1 MRTKQLLNE
10 RIDFHTH
17 SLESDGENSVK
28 EIVDLALNRE
38 HLRVIAIT
46 DHNHFSLANKY
57 IVGSNGHFLEVL
69 PGCEFSTTFT
79 FPSAKKEEIH
89 VIGIFPK
96 NVDPNAFADLF
107 APIAE
112 GKQKYV
118 EAILENLHKMGID
131 LSMEEVMKE
140 KRPTGYI
147 GRFHIA
153 GLMVRLGYGS
163 TVDEIMDKYIGNFSD
178 HYLPATDYIQ
188 YAPFQTVIERILDQS
203 GLPILAHP
211 YSYHKLNMDEVINI
225 IESFHEISDGTG
237 GLEVYY
243 QHYTKEQQESLRKIA
258 EKYDLVPSV
267 ASDRHRVEQP
277 FANYGGYSFYKEM
290 LVRLENRQRED

>member
-1 MRTKQLLNE
+1 M
-10 RIDFHTH
+10 
-17 SLESDGENSVK
+17 
-28 EIVDLALNRE
+28 
-38 HLRVIAIT
+38 
-46 DHNHFSLANKY
+46 
-57 IVGSNGHFLEVL
+57 
-69 PGCEFSTTFT
+69 
-79 FPSAKKEEIH
+79 
-89 VIGIFPK
+89 
-96 NVDPNAFADLF
+96 
-107 APIAE
+107 
-112 GKQKYV
+112 

-131 LSMEEVMKE
+131 LSMDEVMKE

-188 YAPFQTVIERILDQS
+188 YAPFQTVIERILEQS
-203 GLPILAHP
+203 GFPILAHP
-211 YSYHKLNMDEVINI
+211 YSYHKLNMGEVINM

-243 QHYTKEQQESLRKIA
+243 QHYTKEQQESLRIIA

-267 ASDRHRVEQP
+267 ASDRHLVEQP
-277 FANYGGYSFYKEM
+277 FASYGGYSFYKEM
-290 LVRLENRQRED
+290 LVRLENRMKEN